1 VEVTCSK
8 KDLLSALSA
17 AQSAVSRRTTLPAL
31 ANLLLEAVEGNLSVM
46 GTDLELSIKCQ
57 TPGNILS
64 EGRITLPSQKLFDIV
79 RELPEGEIVIKT
91 DGLSAEITCERANF
105 RLQGMG
111 AEEYPSWPSVSGQVL
126 RLPKDTIQDMFRQTV
141 FAVSEDETRYT
152 MSGICMQM
160 EGRKL
165 ICVATDGYRLA
176 YRSEDIKVEPSGII
190 DIILPAKA
198 VDQLVKLMSSPVK
211 GGGGSGKG
219 GSEEVEVTFGE
230 THILWNLGD
239 AQVIS
244 RLIEGKFPPYR
255 EAIPAEFPLT
265 ATVERPLLNEVVSRV
280 SLMADERS
288 KQVILSISAD
298 NIEVKAS
305 AADLGEGRENI
316 PANYSGEAMTIG
328 YNATFLLE
336 VLKSFDDDIIAID
349 LIDPLK
355 HGRFHATGN
364 LNHFCIL
371 MPTKL

>member
-1 VEVTCSK
+1 MEVLCAK

-31 ANLLLEAVEGNLSVM
+31 SNLLLEAVEGKLSVM

-79 RELPEGEIVIKT
+79 RELPEGEIMIKA

-111 AEEYPSWPSVSGQVL
+111 AEEYPSWPVVSGQAL
-126 RLPKDTIQDMFRQTV
+126 RLPKGTIQDMFRQTV

-165 ICVATDGYRLA
+165 VCVATDGYRLA
-176 YRSEDIKVEPSGII
+176 YRSEEISVKPSGII

-198 VDQLVKLMSSPVK
+198 VDQLVKLLSNPTK
-211 GGGGSGKG
+211 GGGD
-219 GSEEVEVTFGE
+219 EVEVTFGE

-239 AQVIS
+239 TQVVS
-244 RLIEGKFPPYR
+244 RLIEGRFPPYR
-255 EAIPAEFPLT
+255 EAIPAEFPLS

-288 KQVILSISAD
+288 KQVILSLSSD

-316 PANYSGEAMTIG
+316 PANYAGEAMTIG
-328 YNATFLLE
+328 YNASFLLE
-336 VLKSFDDDIIAID
+336 VLKSFEEDIIAID